1 MGNYLNPGNSGFA
14 GIKKYCLCGQVR
26 SDQPGQPDHRH
37 TETSDLR
44 QPPPA
49 FRKIICRPDLQRKYM
64 EFLCSLFKNSGMT
77 SKIFAAVYMT
87 GIFPIMKDGSQ
98 FGNESPPQ

>member
-37 TETSDLR
+37 TE
-44 QPPPA
+44 A

-64 EFLCSLFKNSGMT
+64 EFLRSLFKNSGMT